1 MDLALFGYERVRM
14 GCTNQRT
21 PTTRKSMNT
30 LHRISQAEIL
40 AALDNQTGDD
50 KDSIIFKL
58 AITGD
63 WSGEGRID
71 LAAPSGSSTGP
82 FREINSFSFVA
93 TSSFGTAEFAAI
105 DLAFA
110 YWSIGPSGLMVSF
123 SVLTNP
129 VNGFSLSLQLGQEA
143 AKLEGRKFATLEK
156 GTLTH
161 SVGQP
166 LIRDQRKILE
176 RRWTGTP
183 ILKEV

>member
-1 MDLALFGYERVRM
+1 MVLALLGYERVRM
-14 GCTNQRT
+14 GCTDQRT
-21 PTTRKSMNT
+21 PTTRKPMNT

-40 AALDNQTGDD
+40 AALDNQTGDE
-50 KDSIIFKL
+50 KESIIFNL

-71 LAAPSGSSTGP
+71 FAAPSGSSTGP

-93 TSSFGTAEFAAI
+93 ASSFGEAEFAAI

-110 YWSIGPSGLMVSF
+110 YWSVGPSGLMVSF
-123 SVLTNP
+123 SILTNP
-129 VNGFSLSLQLGQEA
+129 VNGLSMSLQLGQEA
-143 AKLEGRKFATLEK
+143 AKLEGRKFATVEK

-161 SVGQP
+161 SAGQP
-166 LIRDQRKILE
+166 LIMDQRKTLE

-183 ILKEV
+183 ILREV